1 MATPVIIRK
10 LGRQPYLPML
20 RAMHAFTEQRNAQTV
35 DELWLLEHA
44 PVFTQGQ
51 AGKAQH
57 LLDPG
62 AIEVVQ
68 SDRGGQVTYH
78 APGQQIAY
86 FLFDLRKNSLG
97 VRDLVSKIE
106 LSLINT
112 LSDFGIDSCARRDA
126 PGVYVTGRKIASL
139 GLRVRKGCSM
149 HGLALNVNMDL
160 SPFTRINPCGLAGMQ
175 MTQTADLNGPASL
188 ETLQPVLIAHICQQ
202 FDKIPDFVE
211 HKQNAAFL
219 TLV

>member
-1 MATPVIIRK
+1 MTTPVIIRK
-10 LGRQPYLPML
+10 LGLQPYLPML
-20 RAMHAFTEQRNAQTV
+20 RAMHDFTDQRNAQTI

-51 AGKAQH
+51 AGKTQH

-86 FLFDLRKNSLG
+86 FLFDLRQNSLG

-126 PGVYVTGRKIASL
+126 PGVYVAGRKIASL

-160 SPFTRINPCGLAGMQ
+160 SPFTRINPCGLVGMQ
-175 MTQTADLNGPASL
+175 MTQTADLNGCASL
-188 ETLQPVLIAHICQQ
+188 ESLQPVLIAHICQQ
-202 FDKIPDFVE
+202 FDKTPDFV
-211 HKQNAAFL
+211 
-219 TLV
+219 

>member
-10 LGRQPYLPML
+10 LGLQPYLPML
-20 RAMHAFTEQRNAQTV
+20 RAMHDFTEQRTAQTI
-35 DELWLLEHA
+35 DELWLLEHPA
-44 PVFTQGQ
+44 VFTQGQ
-51 AGKAQH
+51 AGKTQH

-62 AIEVVQ
+62 SIDVVQ

-86 FLFDLRKNSLG
+86 FLFDLRQNSLG

-106 LSLINT
+106 QSLINT
-112 LSDFGIDSCARRDA
+112 LSDFGIISCARRDA
-126 PGVYVTGRKIASL
+126 PGVYVDNQKIASL

-160 SPFTRINPCGLAGMQ
+160 TPFSRINPCGLVGMQ
-175 MTQTADLNGPASL
+175 MTQTADLNGPSSL
-188 ETLQPVLIAHICQQ
+188 EVLQPVLITHICQQ
-202 FDKIPDFVE
+202 FNKTALFADQHE
-211 HKQNAAFL
+211 NSAFFSFA
-219 TLV
+219 